1 MIKNL
6 KKQVTSNK
14 TKHVLIQNELNGQ
27 QDKIEKLQ
35 AYDSSNFINHGSQ
48 NFVIFQPISNT
59 SPMSADLTDATVE
72 WKSKALSNEK
82 IKRPITANHI
92 LSPIL
97 VWMNNS
103 KIRIRF
109 TGSSL
114 NHDKVNVNPRIVIRL
129 FIFYESDA
137 WSGDL
142 TLFLL

>member
-1 MIKNL
+1 MIINL
-6 KKQVTSNK
+6 KKQITSNK

-35 AYDSSNFINHGSQ
+35 AYDSSNFINHG
-48 NFVIFQPISNT
+48 I
-59 SPMSADLTDATVE
+59 TDATVE

-109 TGSSL
+109 TGSSFKQ
-114 NHDKVNVNPRIVIRL
+114 DKVNVNPRIVVNL
-129 FIFYESDA
+129 FIFYELYA
-137 WSGDL
+137 WSGDS